1 MVQNERRVL
10 LNPST
15 TTKMEKWGK
24 ILVIAEEK
32 MSLSWDAESK

>member
-15 TTKMEKWGK
+15 TTETEKWGK

-32 MSLSWDAESK
+32 MSLSRDVASR